1 MNEDNTQEDIEN
13 AIDMTEF
20 YFDEVFKYGDII
32 KGVLI

>member
-1 MNEDNTQEDIEN
+1 MNEDNSQEEIEN

-32 KGVLI
+32 NGVLI